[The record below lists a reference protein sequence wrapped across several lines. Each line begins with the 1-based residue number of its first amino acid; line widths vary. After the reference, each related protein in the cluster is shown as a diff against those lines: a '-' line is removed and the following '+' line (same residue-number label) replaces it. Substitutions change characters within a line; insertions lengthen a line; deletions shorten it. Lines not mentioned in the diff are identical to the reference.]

1 MKRKSRLW
9 KADRKKTISISNNLF
24 KNSDDRGLQNIKW
37 IYHTNYIRNLQ
48 LISHKSLNS
57 VSYDLEAICCMSFL
71 ANTLTDIWLV
81 AFVRDFKTTIKSW
94 KCNSPTSRFCQNFT
108 QLWAFYYS
116 LSDKLQTFKKGCRTE
131 LVIKKENLI
140 GPLTYLFALVIVI

>member
-1 MKRKSRLW
+1 MKRKWRLW
-9 KADRKKTISISNNLF
+9 KTDRKKTSSISNNLF
-24 KNSDDRGLQNIKW
+24 KNSDDRVLQNIKW

-48 LISHKSLNS
+48 LIPHKSLNS
-57 VSYDLEAICCMSFL
+57 VSHDLEAICCMSFL

-94 KCNSPTSRFCQNFT
+94 KCNSPNSRFCQNFT

-116 LSDKLQTFKKGCRTE
+116 LSDELQTFKKGCRRE

-140 GPLTYLFALVIVI
+140 GPLTYLFALVMVI